1 MKALAQQRP
10 AVSMPAPPAAA
21 TWQVVRQE
29 AWAELRAGLG
39 SGVVALI
46 FVGLTAYLL
55 MVLTS
60 AGYLRELNAVDIP
73 RNAPSLVYLMT
84 SGDAFFLLF
93 AWAWVFAQPVVRDR
107 QAQLHELV
115 LAAPVSLRGLLLGR
129 YLGAVAVA
137 ALLGA
142 SQMAGF
148 LLAPLLEWVGVV
160 PAGAMGATPWAALG
174 WAWLVFSLPSALG
187 CGAIYMAAAL
197 RTRSLVGPFAA
208 ASVLMLC
215 WMLAMIVL
223 KEGRMDPF
231 LSTVLDPSG
240 FAEAETQVLQWTPQ
254 QKSTALLALS
264 PALQLNRLL
273 WCALPLLGLAWVLWR
288 ITREALVLERAPR
301 QRRAVKVARV
311 LAAASAPLT
320 AVSPVATMGIAWVRA
335 AWAEALWQCRMALRG
350 KGLWYSAIGLVLV
363 GVAGGFVHGVGHAD
377 GPMVPRPEF
386 LSPVGLKMMFL
397 LIAFVVAAVVG
408 LVWRRDAAPGFGEML
423 DATPAPDAVR
433 LVGRA
438 SAVLAVTVLFALV
451 PGVSGAIV
459 VALAAPAGSDVL
471 LPVVYQL
478 VLLLPALLEM
488 AGVMVLM
495 HALIRPAGPAYAA
508 SLLMAFIF
516 IVNHEADLI
525 SYPPAEVAIPL
536 HIQLSPLT
544 GWSPWLERL
553 AVGDA
558 WKLALSGLLLAL
570 AGLLLLRGTDGR
582 WRVVWRQ
589 AARRLRGPI
598 GAATLLCALALAA
611 LAPVQQQ
618 RLVEQGGYRSTDEE
632 VADDAQWEKRWL
644 GRAGAWTVAGGEI
657 DIDVDAGAA
666 TATGRWQ
673 LKQVRVERGWL
684 HLSLPPGLTAL
695 RAQVAGRDVTIE
707 HEGDHAAADLR
718 SCADSPCDV
727 TLSWQVA
734 NPGWDA
740 EGRPPWLLR
749 QGLWARAADLAP
761 RLGIDRERVL
771 RSPADRRLQSLPAG
785 VPGIAAAHATSA
797 TGIAPP
803 GDWRWAV
810 RHSAVTA
817 GMADASTG
825 RSQGHAL
832 DFAAI
837 RAPAAQ
843 TTSIEG
849 RTYVHDATR
858 RQTADEVAEDL
869 KLMSACVAR
878 RVGDA
883 PEVRS
888 VVQMP
893 RGLDQAG
900 LAGMQLLLPEQPG
913 WDVATTG
920 LGRHLRRADMAAALA
935 RTQLAG
941 AAQLRS
947 GDGALW
953 MTEGL
958 AGAIGMLCAGDAG
971 GLDAV
976 AALLDRGADV
986 TSQALA
992 ASRSPVGNVA
1002 SAPGK
1007 SWFAAYGP
1015 LALLGWA
1022 GQRTGADIQ
1031 ALVAAVRDN
1040 GGDVVGAVRR
1050 QFPEDADALIGAALA
1065 SDLRLDAPPT
1075 AATAEPRSA
1084 VTEQWH
1090 WERGGWTADPIS
1102 ARRGLLLVRH
1112 DVQSGALRFVAV
1124 HDLSGVAEGALVL
1137 DARPGFERAPKDNR
1151 LAILQRNAITQTP

>member
-1 MKALAQQRP
+1 MTALAQEGS
-10 AVSMPAPPAAA
+10 AVSMPATSGVSA
-21 TWQVVRQE
+21 WQVIRQE

-55 MVLTS
+55 LVLTS

-115 LAAPVSLRGLLLGR
+115 LAAPVPLHGLLLGR

-148 LLAPLLEWVGVV
+148 LLAPVLEWVGAV

-288 ITREALVLERAPR
+288 VTRESLVLERAPR
-301 QRRAVKVARV
+301 QRKAVKGAIAP
-311 LAAASAPLT
+311 AAANAPLP
-320 AVSPVATMGIAWVRA
+320 PVAVTRIAWVRA

-363 GVAGGFVHGVGHAD
+363 GVAGCFVHGVGHAD

-397 LIAFVVAAVVG
+397 LIASVVAAVVG
-408 LVWRRDAAPGFGEML
+408 LVWRRDSAPGFGEML

-433 LVGRA
+433 LIGRA
-438 SAVLAVTVLFALV
+438 SAVLAVTILFALV

-459 VALAAPAGSDVL
+459 VALAGPAGSDVL

-553 AVGDA
+553 AVGDV
-558 WKLALSGLLLAL
+558 WKLALAGLLLAL
-570 AGLLLLRGTDGR
+570 AGVLLLRGTDGR
-582 WRVVWRQ
+582 WRVAGRQ
-589 AARRLRGPI
+589 AARRLWGPI
-598 GAATLLCALALAA
+598 GAAALLCALALGA
-611 LAPVQQQ
+611 LVPLQQQ
-618 RLVEQGGYRSTDEE
+618 RLVQQGGYRSTDEQ
-632 VADDAQWEKRWL
+632 VTDDAQWEKRWL

-657 DIDVDAGAA
+657 DIDVDASAA
-666 TATGRWQ
+666 TVAGRWQ

-684 HLSLPPGLTAL
+684 HLSLPPGLSAL
-695 RAQVAGRDVTIE
+695 RAQVAGGDVVIE
-707 HEGDHAAADLR
+707 HEGDHAAADLQ
-718 SCADSPCDV
+718 SCAIAPCEV

-740 EGRPPWLLR
+740 EGRPPWLSR
-749 QGLWARAADLAP
+749 RGMWARAADLAP
-761 RLGIDRERVL
+761 RLGIDRERLL
-771 RSPADRRLQSLPAG
+771 RSPADRRLQGLPVE
-785 VPGIAAAHATSA
+785 VPVIAALHATSA
-797 TGIAPP
+797 MGIAPA
-803 GDWRWAV
+803 GDWRWMV
-810 RHSAVTA
+810 RHHAA
-817 GMADASTG
+817 IGGPANESTG
-825 RSQGHAL
+825 SSKGNAL

-837 RAPAAQ
+837 QAPAAQ
-843 TTSIEG
+843 TTKIDG
-849 RTYVHDATR
+849 RAYLHDATH

-869 KLMSACVAR
+869 QLVSACVAR
-878 RVGDA
+878 RVGA
-883 PEVRS
+883 VPEVRS

-900 LAGMQLLLPEQPG
+900 LAGMQLLLPEQPA
-913 WDVATTG
+913 WDVAATG
-920 LGRHLRRADMAAALA
+920 LGRHLRRADIAAALA

-941 AAQLRS
+941 AAQLRG

-958 AGAIGMLCAGDAG
+958 AGAIGLLCAGDAG

-976 AALLDRGADV
+976 SALLDRGADV

-992 ASRSPVGNVA
+992 ASRAPVGDVT

-1007 SWFAAYGP
+1007 SWFAAYGQ

-1022 GQRTGADIQ
+1022 GQRTGTDIQ

-1040 GGDVVGAVRR
+1040 GGDVVGAVRHL
-1050 QFPEDADALIGAALA
+1050 FPEEAEALSGAALA
-1065 SDLRLDAPPT
+1065 SDLRLSAP
-1075 AATAEPRSA
+1075 ATLAPRSA
-1084 VTEQWH
+1084 VTEQWR
-1090 WERGGWTADPIS
+1090 WERGGWAAEPAR

-1112 DVQSGALRFVAV
+1112 DAPSGALRVV
-1124 HDLSGVAEGALVL
+1124 TLDDLSGVAEGALVL

-1151 LAILQRNAITQTP
+1151 LGLLQRTATSNTP